1 MSAYEVGF
9 GWLLDPP
16 WQKAFKH
23 TVDVIADYTSY
34 VLVRKYISHSPR
46 DICYGLFYSTK
57 TCLRG
62 KTSPRLGHLAPVS
75 DHALFEMGVP

>member
-1 MSAYEVGF
+1 LEKIAKMSAYEVGF

-46 DICYGLFYSTK
+46 DIYAMACSTQ
-57 TCLRG
+57 LRRVFAG
-62 KTSPRLGHLAPVS
+62 RHLHVLAI
-75 DHALFEMGVP
+75 